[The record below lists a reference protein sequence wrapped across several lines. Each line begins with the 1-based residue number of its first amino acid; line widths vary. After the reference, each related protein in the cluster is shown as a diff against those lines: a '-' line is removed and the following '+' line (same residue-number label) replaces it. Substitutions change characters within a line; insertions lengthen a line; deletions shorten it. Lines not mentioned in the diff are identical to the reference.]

1 MRVVRASSL
10 SEYASWYLRRETRKR
25 NSDLTPGALQGQ
37 VEAMRQHHGGK
48 MRDWFNAS
56 STCWHI
62 VELELVSE
70 LADLVFLECRWTKEE
85 GLIIRD
91 GPNYR
96 LLDRVATNAMASRY
110 LARPSARKHKDYY
123 DQLAT
128 GSLELVGEDR
138 IAICSAEPGEIAAN
152 PAACYYIL
160 DGVGRCLPYM
170 ILLKEQKLKHTPIE
184 AFLAER
190 RPRSQRAV

>member
-1 MRVVRASSL
+1 MQQNPRCFQATMFIQPVQKPPEERGISL
-10 SEYASWYLRRETRKR
+10 RMVAPFRPAMTLGEYASWYLRRETRKR

-110 LARPSARKHKDYY
+110 LARPSARKHKALSP
-123 DQLAT
+123 LACRLHI
-128 GSLELVGEDR
+128 GVR
-138 IAICSAEPGEIAAN
+138 IVCRFPMSMDHAVSATS
-152 PAACYYIL
+152 
-160 DGVGRCLPYM
+160 GV
-170 ILLKEQKLKHTPIE
+170 
-184 AFLAER
+184 
-190 RPRSQRAV
+190 

>member
-1 MRVVRASSL
+1 VS
-10 SEYASWYLRRETRKR
+10 TRLGIFAGKR
-25 NSDLTPGALQGQ
+25 GSAIPISPPGALQGQ

-138 IAICSAEPGEIAAN
+138 IAICSAEPGEIACEPSGLLLPSWMAWGV
-152 PAACYYIL
+152 AC
-160 DGVGRCLPYM
+160 P
-170 ILLKEQKLKHTPIE
+170 T
-184 AFLAER
+184 
-190 RPRSQRAV
+190 

>member
-10 SEYASWYLRRETRKR
+10 DEYASWYLRREARKR
-25 NSDLTPGALQGQ
+25 NSDPFPGALQGQ
-37 VEAMRQHHGGK
+37 VEVMRQHHGGK

-56 STCWHI
+56 TCWHV
-62 VELELVSE
+62 VELESVSE
-70 LADLVFLECRWTKEE
+70 LADLVFLECQWTMAE
-85 GLIIRD
+85 GLVIRD
-91 GPNYR
+91 GPDYR
-96 LLDRVATNAMASRY
+96 LLDRVATNAMSSGYMARSSREHNY
-110 LARPSARKHKDYY
+110 YY

-128 GSLELVGEDR
+128 GSLTLAGEDR

-152 PAACYYIL
+152 PAACYYLL

-170 ILLKEQKLKHTPIE
+170 ILLKEQKLKHRPIE

>member
-10 SEYASWYLRRETRKR
+10 EEYASWYLRRETRKR

-56 STCWHI
+56 TCWHI
-62 VELELVSE
+62 VELERSE
-70 LADLVFLECRWTKEE
+70 LAHLVFLECPWTKEE
-85 GLIIRD
+85 GLVIRD

-123 DQLAT
+123 DQLAA
-128 GSLELVGEDR
+128 GSLKLAGEDR
-138 IAICSAEPGEIAAN
+138 IAICSAEPGEITAN
-152 PAACYYIL
+152 PAACHYL
-160 DGVGRCLPYM
+160 MDGVGRCLSYM
-170 ILLKEQKLKHTPIE
+170 ILLKEQKLEHTPIE
-184 AFLAER
+184 VFLAER
-190 RPRSQRAV
+190 GIV

>member
-1 MRVVRASSL
+1 MRVVRASSD
-10 SEYASWYLRRETRKR
+10 EYASWYLRREARKR
-25 NSDLTPGALQGQ
+25 KSDLSPSSLREQ
-37 VEAMRQHHGGK
+37 VEAMRQHHSGK
-48 MRDWFNAS
+48 MRDWFNA

-62 VELELVSE
+62 VELELISE

-85 GLIIRD
+85 GLVNRD
-91 GPNYR
+91 GPDYR
-96 LLDRVATNAMASRY
+96 LLDRVAKNAMASRY
-110 LARPSARKHKDYY
+110 LVRPSARKHKDYY
-123 DQLAT
+123 DQLAM

-138 IAICSAEPGEIAAN
+138 IAICSAEPGEIAGN
-152 PAACYYIL
+152 PAASYYLL

>member
-1 MRVVRASSL
+1 MRVVRVSSIE
-10 SEYASWYLRRETRKR
+10 EYASWYLRREARKH

-37 VEAMRQHHGGK
+37 VEAMRQYHGGK
-48 MRDWFNAS
+48 VRDWFNAS
-56 STCWHI
+56 TCWYI
-62 VELELVSE
+62 VKLELVGE
-70 LADLVFLECRWTKEE
+70 LADLVFLECPWTKEE
-85 GLIIRD
+85 GLVIRD
-91 GPNYR
+91 GPDYR
-96 LLDRVATNAMASRY
+96 LLDRVAANAIASRY

-128 GSLELVGEDR
+128 GSLKLAGEDR

-152 PAACYYIL
+152 PAACYYLL

-190 RPRSQRAV
+190 RAV

>member
-1 MRVVRASSL
+1 VNATESALFPGHDVHTACAETARRKRETISL
-10 SEYASWYLRRETRKR
+10 RMVAPFRPAMTLGEYASWYLRRETRKR

-110 LARPSARKHKDYY
+110 LARPSARKHKARSP
-123 DQLAT
+123 LACRLHI
-128 GSLELVGEDR
+128 GVR
-138 IAICSAEPGEIAAN
+138 IVCRFPMSMDHAVSATS
-152 PAACYYIL
+152 
-160 DGVGRCLPYM
+160 GV
-170 ILLKEQKLKHTPIE
+170 
-184 AFLAER
+184 
-190 RPRSQRAV
+190 